1 MKPRYFLPLLGF
13 VLPTAVIGFG
23 FVIPSSCVAGVN
35 QLTIGFA
42 TSILGAC
49 VTYSAGV
56 RAVYPNFDPSHQQRR
71 CSPGWEGAKP
81 RRLPAKFLSES
92 Y

>member
-23 FVIPSSCVAGVN
+23 FVIPSSCIAGVN
-35 QLTIGFA
+35 QLTIGFG

-49 VTYSAGV
+49 VTY
-56 RAVYPNFDPSHQQRR
+56 
-71 CSPGWEGAKP
+71 
-81 RRLPAKFLSES
+81 
-92 Y
+92 

>member
-23 FVIPSSCVAGVN
+23 FVIPSSCIAGVK

-49 VTYSAGV
+49 VTYWAGV
-56 RAVYPNFDPSHQQRR
+56 RTVYRGFVPPV
-71 CSPGWEGAKP
+71 
-81 RRLPAKFLSES
+81 
-92 Y
+92 